1 MMNKT
6 KKKNVYVKYAVI
18 MCISGALGGILG
30 GVMEMGQ
37 VHGVLT
43 GIQEGMQFFLNSVR
57 TWMLPLMAI
66 CGVIA
71 LVLCEQYMGRL
82 KRAGEARLPS
92 VRPRRPDQRLHHF
105 RQRYRFRLR
114 SMSYMHVPLRCHFL
128 LFRVWYH
135 RSDGK
140 LPLSWSDLLMK
151 YPVS

>member
-82 KRAGEARLPS
+82 KKSGRSHGTG
-92 VRPRRPDQRLHHF
+92 RR
-105 RQRYRFRLR
+105 
-114 SMSYMHVPLRCHFL
+114 
-128 LFRVWYH
+128 
-135 RSDGK
+135 
-140 LPLSWSDLLMK
+140 
-151 YPVS
+151 

>member
-66 CGVIA
+66 
-71 LVLCEQYMGRL
+71 
-82 KRAGEARLPS
+82 
-92 VRPRRPDQRLHHF
+92 F
-105 RQRYRFRLR
+105 
-114 SMSYMHVPLRCHFL
+114 
-128 LFRVWYH
+128 
-135 RSDGK
+135 
-140 LPLSWSDLLMK
+140 
-151 YPVS
+151 VSSIWAD

>member
-57 TWMLPLMAI
+57 NWMLPLMAI

-71 LVLCEQYMGRL
+71 LVLCE
-82 KRAGEARLPS
+82 
-92 VRPRRPDQRLHHF
+92 
-105 RQRYRFRLR
+105 
-114 SMSYMHVPLRCHFL
+114 
-128 LFRVWYH
+128 
-135 RSDGK
+135 
-140 LPLSWSDLLMK
+140 
-151 YPVS
+151 

>member
-30 GVMEMGQ
+30 GVMEMGH

-82 KRAGEARLPS
+82 KRAGEAMEQAEDEAYERL
-92 VRPRRPDQRLHHF
+92 D
-105 RQRYRFRLR
+105 Y
-114 SMSYMHVPLRCHFL
+114 
-128 LFRVWYH
+128 
-135 RSDGK
+135 
-140 LPLSWSDLLMK
+140 
-151 YPVS
+151 

>member
-6 KKKNVYVKYAVI
+6 KRKCICKYAVI

-30 GVMEMGQ
+30 GVMEMGH

-71 LVLCEQYMGRL
+71 LVTL
-82 KRAGEARLPS
+82 
-92 VRPRRPDQRLHHF
+92 
-105 RQRYRFRLR
+105 
-114 SMSYMHVPLRCHFL
+114 
-128 LFRVWYH
+128 
-135 RSDGK
+135 
-140 LPLSWSDLLMK
+140 
-151 YPVS
+151 

>member
-1 MMNKT
+1 MMNKP

-30 GVMEMGQ
+30 GVMEMGH

-71 LVLCEQYMGRL
+71 LVLCEAY
-82 KRAGEARLPS
+82 KIS
-92 VRPRRPDQRLHHF
+92 VYKNAVCIWNRNDRTESFCQ
-105 RQRYRFRLR
+105 
-114 SMSYMHVPLRCHFL
+114 
-128 LFRVWYH
+128 
-135 RSDGK
+135 
-140 LPLSWSDLLMK
+140 
-151 YPVS
+151 

>member
-82 KRAGEARLPS
+82 KRAAKPWNRQKMKRMNGWITSWKLREVGE
-92 VRPRRPDQRLHHF
+92 
-105 RQRYRFRLR
+105 
-114 SMSYMHVPLRCHFL
+114 
-128 LFRVWYH
+128 
-135 RSDGK
+135 
-140 LPLSWSDLLMK
+140 
-151 YPVS
+151 

>member
-1 MMNKT
+1 
-6 KKKNVYVKYAVI
+6 

-71 LVLCEQYMGRL
+71 LVLHMFFDTGIL
-82 KRAGEARLPS
+82 AIVMPS
-92 VRPRRPDQRLHHF
+92 VIWLVTSVT
-105 RQRYRFRLR
+105 Y
-114 SMSYMHVPLRCHFL
+114 C
-128 LFRVWYH
+128 RVCLQNK
-135 RSDGK
+135 GEK
-140 LPLSWSDLLMK
+140 LSK
-151 YPVS
+151 

>member
-1 MMNKT
+1 M
-6 KKKNVYVKYAVI
+6 
-18 MCISGALGGILG
+18 GGILG

-82 KRAGEARLPS
+82 KRAGEAWEQGKSKPERNAKRKPKS
-92 VRPRRPDQRLHHF
+92 EHDTNWKPKFERDSKGKPKFEREARDKGKRRR
-105 RQRYRFRLR
+105 
-114 SMSYMHVPLRCHFL
+114 
-128 LFRVWYH
+128 
-135 RSDGK
+135 
-140 LPLSWSDLLMK
+140 
-151 YPVS
+151 